1 MEGFSGA
8 SIDQLIS
15 SAAKV
20 EANQEEMAKRQKEK
34 YLEKKAKILAVALT
48 KKTGRLEAG
57 REAPTGENEETLWEK
72 NQCTDGKEEGH
83 WKNECPNKKKNEKER
98 VTVAAAKSKEACN
111 LQTNTAWGDE
121 SD

>member
-34 YLEKKAKILAVALT
+34 YLEKKAKILAVALM
-48 KKTGRLEAG
+48 KETGRPEAG

-72 NQCTDGKEEGH
+72 TSAPTVRRRDIGKMSAPTR
-83 WKNECPNKKKNEKER
+83 KKTKKKE
-98 VTVAAAKSKEACN
+98 
-111 LQTNTAWGDE
+111 
-121 SD
+121 